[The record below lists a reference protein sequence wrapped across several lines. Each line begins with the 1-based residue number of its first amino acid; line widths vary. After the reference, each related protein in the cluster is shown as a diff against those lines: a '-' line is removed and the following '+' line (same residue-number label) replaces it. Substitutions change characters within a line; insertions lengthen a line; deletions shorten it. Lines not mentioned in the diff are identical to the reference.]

1 MPPRQPGCP
10 RILACDLDGTL
21 LNGKGVLTEA
31 TAAALRQAIAR
42 GVEVVFATGRRHSF
56 AWTML
61 APLGLDP
68 ETVLISS
75 NGAITRTFGGR
86 PMDRIGLPVETAL
99 QLCRQL
105 NDFRNSLVFTFDR
118 TGPGALVVEDI
129 AALHARL
136 SRWVEA
142 NLHELEAVLP
152 LERAFDGGEEPVQAM
167 ICGTLAVM
175 SEGLAVLD
183 APTEQAENLRKIISI
198 HRTEYPARDLA
209 IVDLMPNGCSKGSA
223 LARLA
228 EHRGVDAAEIVAI
241 GDNMNDAE
249 MLAYAGR
256 AVVMENSPAELLQM
270 AAANGWSVAGSNES
284 DGAAQAIL
292 RMLNTSATGDCLKDA
307 RHPAFSK
314 LGFAWSMKITL
325 TGRIQSGRNDASY
338 WLQRFHAPY
347 CQKTGMNIFPGSLNL
362 ELESSFDW
370 YAKQY
375 QSHIEWFGREEY
387 GGERD
392 ILLLPCTLPKL
403 EARPAFLWTTT
414 TAAQD
419 RPNMKFD

>member
-1 MPPRQPGCP
+1 MPPRQRGCP

-21 LNGKGVLTEA
+21 LNGKGILTEA
-31 TAAALRQAIAR
+31 TAAALRKAVAI

-86 PMDRIGLPVETAL
+86 PIHRIGLPVETAL

-152 LERAFDGGEEPVQAM
+152 LERAFAGGDEPIQAM

-175 SEGLAVLD
+175 SEGLAILE
-183 APTEQAENLRKIISI
+183 AATEPGGESAQDHFYSPHGISCP
-198 HRTEYPARDLA
+198 RP
-209 IVDLMPNGCSKGSA
+209 V
-223 LARLA
+223 
-228 EHRGVDAAEIVAI
+228 HRGSDATRPLK
-241 GDNMNDAE
+241 GK
-249 MLAYAGR
+249 R
-256 AVVMENSPAELLQM
+256 T
-270 AAANGWSVAGSNES
+270 
-284 DGAAQAIL
+284 GAAGG
-292 RMLNTSATGDCLKDA
+292 RP
-307 RHPAFSK
+307 RH
-314 LGFAWSMKITL
+314 
-325 TGRIQSGRNDASY
+325 
-338 WLQRFHAPY
+338 
-347 CQKTGMNIFPGSLNL
+347 
-362 ELESSFDW
+362 
-370 YAKQY
+370 
-375 QSHIEWFGREEY
+375 
-387 GGERD
+387 
-392 ILLLPCTLPKL
+392 
-403 EARPAFLWTTT
+403 
-414 TAAQD
+414 
-419 RPNMKFD
+419 

>member
-1 MPPRQPGCP
+1 MPPRQSGSP

-21 LNGKGVLTEA
+21 LNGKGILTEV
-31 TAAALRQAIAR
+31 TAVALRKAIGS

-86 PMDRIGLPVETAL
+86 SIDRIALPVATAL
-99 QLCRQL
+99 QLCRHL

-118 TGPGALVVEDI
+118 IGPGALVVENI

-152 LERAFDGGEEPVQAM
+152 LERAFAGGEEPIQAM
-167 ICGTLAVM
+167 ICGTLAAM
-175 SEGLAVLD
+175 SEGLAVLE
-183 APTEQAENLRKIISI
+183 AGTQPAENLRKIISI
-198 HRTEYPARDLA
+198 HRTEYPARDLS
-209 IVDLMPNGCSKGSA
+209 IVDLMPHGCSKGSA

-228 EHRGVDAAEIVAI
+228 ADRRVEAAEVAAI

-256 AVVMENSPAELLQM
+256 AVIMENSPAELLDM
-270 AAANGWSVAGSNES
+270 AAANGWSITGSNEF

-292 RMLNTSATGDCLKDA
+292 RMLDEDSRAN
-307 RHPAFSK
+307 RE
-314 LGFAWSMKITL
+314 KIT
-325 TGRIQSGRNDASY
+325 
-338 WLQRFHAPY
+338 
-347 CQKTGMNIFPGSLNL
+347 
-362 ELESSFDW
+362 
-370 YAKQY
+370 
-375 QSHIEWFGREEY
+375 
-387 GGERD
+387 
-392 ILLLPCTLPKL
+392 
-403 EARPAFLWTTT
+403 
-414 TAAQD
+414 AALAD
-419 RPNMKFD
+419 

>member
-1 MPPRQPGCP
+1 MDHAGTARARSGNSSHQFQRRHHPHFRRATHGSHW
-10 RILACDLDGTL
+10 LARRDGI
-21 LNGKGVLTEA
+21 
-31 TAAALRQAIAR
+31 AALPPAER
-42 GVEVVFATGRRHSF
+42 
-56 AWTML
+56 
-61 APLGLDP
+61 
-68 ETVLISS
+68 
-75 NGAITRTFGGR
+75 
-86 PMDRIGLPVETAL
+86 LPK
-99 QLCRQL
+99 
-105 NDFRNSLVFTFDR
+105 SLVFTFDR

-129 AALHARL
+129 PALHARL

-152 LERAFDGGEEPVQAM
+152 LERAFDAGEEPVQAM

-175 SEGLAVLD
+175 SEGLAALD

-228 EHRGVDAAEIVAI
+228 ADRGVDAAEIVAI

-292 RMLNTSATGDCLKDA
+292 RMLNQAQ
-307 RHPAFSK
+307 PA
-314 LGFAWSMKITL
+314 IV
-325 TGRIQSGRNDASY
+325 
-338 WLQRFHAPY
+338 
-347 CQKTGMNIFPGSLNL
+347 
-362 ELESSFDW
+362 
-370 YAKQY
+370 
-375 QSHIEWFGREEY
+375 
-387 GGERD
+387 
-392 ILLLPCTLPKL
+392 
-403 EARPAFLWTTT
+403 
-414 TAAQD
+414 
-419 RPNMKFD
+419 

>member
-1 MPPRQPGCP
+1 MPLRQPGPP

-21 LNGKGVLTEA
+21 LNGTGALTDV
-31 TAAALRQAIAR
+31 TADALRRAISS

-86 PMDRIGLPVETAL
+86 PIDRTGMPVETAL

-105 NDFRNSLVFTFDR
+105 HDFRNSLVFTFDR

-136 SRWVEA
+136 TRWVES

-152 LERAFDGGEEPVQAM
+152 LERAFAGGEEPVQAM
-167 ICGTLAVM
+167 ICGTLAM
-175 SEGLAVLD
+175 MRDGLAVLD
-183 APTEQAENLRKIISI
+183 EASADAEFLRRKISV

-228 EHRGVDAAEIVAI
+228 ADRGVEAADVVAI

-256 AVVMENSPAELLQM
+256 AVVMENSPAELLAM
-270 AAANGWSVAGSNES
+270 ALANGWSVTASNEQ
-284 DGAAQAIL
+284 DGAAAAIL
-292 RMLNTSATGDCLKDA
+292 RMLEVGY
-307 RHPAFSK
+307 PADTEK
-314 LGFAWSMKITL
+314 T
-325 TGRIQSGRNDASY
+325 
-338 WLQRFHAPY
+338 APA
-347 CQKTGMNIFPGSLNL
+347 LA
-362 ELESSFDW
+362 D
-370 YAKQY
+370 
-375 QSHIEWFGREEY
+375 
-387 GGERD
+387 
-392 ILLLPCTLPKL
+392 
-403 EARPAFLWTTT
+403 
-414 TAAQD
+414 
-419 RPNMKFD
+419 

>member
-31 TAAALRQAIAR
+31 TAAALRKAIAS

-56 AWTML
+56 AWIML

-183 APTEQAENLRKIISI
+183 APTEQAEHLRKIISI

-256 AVVMENSPAELLQM
+256 AVVMENSPEELLQM

-292 RMLNTSATGDCLKDA
+292 RILNTAEPVNA
-307 RHPAFSK
+307 
-314 LGFAWSMKITL
+314 
-325 TGRIQSGRNDASY
+325 
-338 WLQRFHAPY
+338 
-347 CQKTGMNIFPGSLNL
+347 
-362 ELESSFDW
+362 
-370 YAKQY
+370 
-375 QSHIEWFGREEY
+375 
-387 GGERD
+387 
-392 ILLLPCTLPKL
+392 
-403 EARPAFLWTTT
+403 
-414 TAAQD
+414 
-419 RPNMKFD
+419 

>member
-1 MPPRQPGCP
+1 MPPRQPGRP

-31 TAAALRQAIAR
+31 TAAALRKAVASD
-42 GVEVVFATGRRHSF
+42 VEVVFATGRRHSF

-86 PMDRIGLPVETAL
+86 PINRIGLPVETAL

-105 NDFRNSLVFTFDR
+105 DDFRNSLVFTFDR

-136 SRWVEA
+136 SRWVES

-175 SEGLAVLD
+175 NEGLAVLD

-198 HRTEYPARDLA
+198 HRTEYPARDLS
-209 IVDLMPNGCSKGSA
+209 IVDLMPHGCSKGSA

-228 EHRGVDAAEIVAI
+228 GDRGVDAAEIVAI

-249 MLAYAGR
+249 MLAYAGSP
-256 AVVMENSPAELLQM
+256 VVMENSPAELLAM
-270 AAANGWSVAGSNES
+270 AAANGWSVTGSNEF

-292 RMLNTSATGDCLKDA
+292 RMLKED
-307 RHPAFSK
+307 SK
-314 LGFAWSMKITL
+314 A
-325 TGRIQSGRNDASY
+325 D
-338 WLQRFHAPY
+338 
-347 CQKTGMNIFPGSLNL
+347 
-362 ELESSFDW
+362 
-370 YAKQY
+370 
-375 QSHIEWFGREEY
+375 RE
-387 GGERD
+387 D
-392 ILLLPCTLPKL
+392 
-403 EARPAFLWTTT
+403 
-414 TAAQD
+414 TAAALAD
-419 RPNMKFD
+419 

>member
-21 LNGKGVLTEA
+21 LNSKGVLPDA
-31 TAAALRQAIAR
+31 TAAALRKAVAC
-42 GVEVVFATGRRHSF
+42 GVEVVIATGRRHSF

-61 APLGLDP
+61 ANLGLDP

-86 PMDRIGLPVETAL
+86 PIDRTGMPVETAML
-99 QLCRQL
+99 VCRQL

-129 AALHARL
+129 AALRARL
-136 SRWVEA
+136 SRWVES

-152 LERAFDGGEEPVQAM
+152 LERAFDGGEEPLQAM

-175 SEGLAVLD
+175 RDGLAVLD
-183 APTEQAENLRKIISI
+183 GATEEAENLRQKISI
-198 HRTEYPARDLA
+198 HRTEYPARDLS

-228 EHRGVDAAEIVAI
+228 TERGVEAAEIVAI

-256 AVVMENSPAELLQM
+256 AVVMENSPEELLAM
-270 AAANGWSVAGSNES
+270 AAANGWNVTGSNDF

-292 RMLNTSATGDCLKDA
+292 RMLNEDPRAA
-307 RHPAFSK
+307 RE
-314 LGFAWSMKITL
+314 
-325 TGRIQSGRNDASY
+325 D
-338 WLQRFHAPY
+338 
-347 CQKTGMNIFPGSLNL
+347 
-362 ELESSFDW
+362 
-370 YAKQY
+370 
-375 QSHIEWFGREEY
+375 
-387 GGERD
+387 
-392 ILLLPCTLPKL
+392 
-403 EARPAFLWTTT
+403 
-414 TAAQD
+414 TAAAVAD
-419 RPNMKFD
+419 

>member
-1 MPPRQPGCP
+1 MPLRQPGSP

-31 TAAALRQAIAR
+31 TAAALRKAVAS

-86 PMDRIGLPVETAL
+86 PIDRTGMPVETAL

-129 AALHARL
+129 PALHARL
-136 SRWVEA
+136 SRWVES

-152 LERAFDGGEEPVQAM
+152 LERAFDSGEEPVQAM

-198 HRTEYPARDLA
+198 HRTEYPARDLS

-228 EHRGVDAAEIVAI
+228 EDRGVDATEIVAI

-256 AVVMENSPAELLQM
+256 AIVMENSPAELLDL
-270 AAANGWSVAGSNES
+270 AAANGWSVTGSNEF

-292 RMLNTSATGDCLKDA
+292 RMLKYTE
-307 RHPAFSK
+307 PA
-314 LGFAWSMKITL
+314 IV
-325 TGRIQSGRNDASY
+325 
-338 WLQRFHAPY
+338 
-347 CQKTGMNIFPGSLNL
+347 
-362 ELESSFDW
+362 
-370 YAKQY
+370 
-375 QSHIEWFGREEY
+375 
-387 GGERD
+387 
-392 ILLLPCTLPKL
+392 
-403 EARPAFLWTTT
+403 
-414 TAAQD
+414 
-419 RPNMKFD
+419 

>member
-21 LNGKGVLTEA
+21 LNSKGILSEA
-31 TAAALRQAIAR
+31 TAAALCQAVAS

-56 AWTML
+56 ALTML

-86 PMDRIGLPVETAL
+86 RIDRIGMPVETAL

-105 NDFRNSLVFTFDR
+105 DDFRNSLVFTFDR
-118 TGPGALVVEDI
+118 TGPGALVVEDV

-142 NLHELEAVLP
+142 NLHELEAVRP

-175 SEGLAVLD
+175 RDGLAVLD
-183 APTEQAENLRKIISI
+183 AATVQAENLRKIISI
-198 HRTEYPARDLA
+198 HRTEYPARDLS
-209 IVDLMPNGCSKGSA
+209 IVDLMPCGCSKGSA
-223 LARLA
+223 LARVA
-228 EHRGVDAAEIVAI
+228 EDRGVDAAEIVAI

-249 MLAYAGR
+249 MLAFAGR
-256 AVVMENSPAELLQM
+256 AVVMENSPAELLDM
-270 AAANGWSVAGSNES
+270 AATNGWSVTGSNEF

-292 RMLNTSATGDCLKDA
+292 RMLKQAE
-307 RHPAFSK
+307 PA
-314 LGFAWSMKITL
+314 IV
-325 TGRIQSGRNDASY
+325 
-338 WLQRFHAPY
+338 
-347 CQKTGMNIFPGSLNL
+347 
-362 ELESSFDW
+362 
-370 YAKQY
+370 
-375 QSHIEWFGREEY
+375 
-387 GGERD
+387 
-392 ILLLPCTLPKL
+392 
-403 EARPAFLWTTT
+403 
-414 TAAQD
+414 
-419 RPNMKFD
+419 

>member
-1 MPPRQPGCP
+1 MPPRQLGCL

-31 TAAALRQAIAR
+31 TAAALRKAIAS

-86 PMDRIGLPVETAL
+86 PIDRIGLPVETAL

-129 AALHARL
+129 PALHARL
-136 SRWVEA
+136 SRWVES

-152 LERAFDGGEEPVQAM
+152 LERAFDAGEEPVQAM

-175 SEGLAVLD
+175 REGLAVLE
-183 APTEQAENLRKIISI
+183 AATEPAESLRKIISI
-198 HRTEYPARDLA
+198 HRTEYPVRDLS
-209 IVDLMPNGCSKGSA
+209 IVDLMPHGCSKGSA

-228 EHRGVDAAEIVAI
+228 AARGIDAAEIIAI

-256 AVVMENSPAELLQM
+256 AVVMGNSPTELLDM
-270 AAANGWSVAGSNES
+270 AAANGWNVTGSNEF

-292 RMLNTSATGDCLKDA
+292 RMLNEDSRADRENTA
-307 RHPAFSK
+307 PA
-314 LGFAWSMKITL
+314 LA
-325 TGRIQSGRNDASY
+325 D
-338 WLQRFHAPY
+338 
-347 CQKTGMNIFPGSLNL
+347 
-362 ELESSFDW
+362 
-370 YAKQY
+370 
-375 QSHIEWFGREEY
+375 
-387 GGERD
+387 
-392 ILLLPCTLPKL
+392 
-403 EARPAFLWTTT
+403 
-414 TAAQD
+414 
-419 RPNMKFD
+419 

>member
-1 MPPRQPGCP
+1 MPPRQPGCQ

-105 NDFRNSLVFTFDR
+105 NDFRKSLVFTFDR

-129 AALHARL
+129 PALHARL

-152 LERAFDGGEEPVQAM
+152 LERAFDAGEEPVQAM

-175 SEGLAVLD
+175 SEGLAALD

-292 RMLNTSATGDCLKDA
+292 RMLNQAQ
-307 RHPAFSK
+307 PA
-314 LGFAWSMKITL
+314 IV
-325 TGRIQSGRNDASY
+325 
-338 WLQRFHAPY
+338 
-347 CQKTGMNIFPGSLNL
+347 
-362 ELESSFDW
+362 
-370 YAKQY
+370 
-375 QSHIEWFGREEY
+375 
-387 GGERD
+387 
-392 ILLLPCTLPKL
+392 
-403 EARPAFLWTTT
+403 
-414 TAAQD
+414 
-419 RPNMKFD
+419 

>member
-1 MPPRQPGCP
+1 MPPRQSGYP

-21 LNGKGVLTEA
+21 LNGKGVLSDA
-31 TAAALRQAIAR
+31 TANALHKAVAS
-42 GVEVVFATGRRHSF
+42 GVEVVIATGRRHSF

-86 PMDRIGLPVETAL
+86 PIHRIGMPIEIAL

-105 NDFRNSLVFTFDR
+105 NDYRNSLVFTFDR
-118 TGPGALVVEDI
+118 TGPGALVVENI

-136 SRWVEA
+136 ARWVEA

-175 SEGLAVLD
+175 RDGLAVLD
-183 APTEQAENLRKIISI
+183 AATRDAEDLRQKISI
-198 HRTEYPARDLA
+198 HRTEYAARDLS

-228 EHRGVDAAEIVAI
+228 ADRGVEAAEIVAI

-256 AVVMENSPAELLQM
+256 AVIMENSPAELHAM
-270 AAANGWSVAGSNES
+270 AAANGWSVTGSNEL

-292 RMLNTSATGDCLKDA
+292 RMLKQPE
-307 RHPAFSK
+307 PA
-314 LGFAWSMKITL
+314 IV
-325 TGRIQSGRNDASY
+325 
-338 WLQRFHAPY
+338 
-347 CQKTGMNIFPGSLNL
+347 
-362 ELESSFDW
+362 
-370 YAKQY
+370 
-375 QSHIEWFGREEY
+375 
-387 GGERD
+387 
-392 ILLLPCTLPKL
+392 
-403 EARPAFLWTTT
+403 
-414 TAAQD
+414 
-419 RPNMKFD
+419 

>member
-1 MPPRQPGCP
+1 
-10 RILACDLDGTL
+10 
-21 LNGKGVLTEA
+21 
-31 TAAALRQAIAR
+31 
-42 GVEVVFATGRRHSF
+42 
-56 AWTML
+56 ML

-86 PMDRIGLPVETAL
+86 PIDRTGMPVETAL

-292 RMLNTSATGDCLKDA
+292 RMLNEAQ
-307 RHPAFSK
+307 PA
-314 LGFAWSMKITL
+314 IV
-325 TGRIQSGRNDASY
+325 
-338 WLQRFHAPY
+338 
-347 CQKTGMNIFPGSLNL
+347 
-362 ELESSFDW
+362 
-370 YAKQY
+370 
-375 QSHIEWFGREEY
+375 
-387 GGERD
+387 
-392 ILLLPCTLPKL
+392 
-403 EARPAFLWTTT
+403 
-414 TAAQD
+414 
-419 RPNMKFD
+419 